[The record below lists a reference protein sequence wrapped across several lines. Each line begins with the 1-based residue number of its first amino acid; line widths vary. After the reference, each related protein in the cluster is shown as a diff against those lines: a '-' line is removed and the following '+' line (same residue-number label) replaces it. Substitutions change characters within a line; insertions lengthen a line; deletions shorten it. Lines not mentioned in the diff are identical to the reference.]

1 MNNSQVAHVWANQSR
16 ESGEGSNFFFH
27 EESIFSY
34 GHHFEV
40 ARLMQTE
47 KGKTISVHTSESYS
61 NSTSQHQSYA
71 RQACH
76 GLHEVFTMPTFP
88 VNRGDFKA
96 TFAWYMAKAV
106 AAMDKASRARVYGES
121 LIAEAEG
128 YIAEARRLKA
138 HFPKL
143 TKGLRVR
150 SISFEEVERSKAR
163 AKREA
168 AKRVV
173 ERERAIEKARVDAIR
188 HEAEWLAGERAYLP
202 NRFGHYL
209 LRKHAT
215 KDRIETS
222 HGAEVTTQQGKVF
235 YKAITKHRATPED
248 CPRFEVGFFNLTRLT
263 EQGAVIGCHVLS
275 WETMDTCAK
284 AQGWVNSVEYMPMP
298 LDHVYPAR

>member
-27 EESIFSY
+27 GKSIWSY
-34 GHHFEV
+34 GRHFEV

-47 KGKTISVHTSESYS
+47 KGKTISVHTSARYS
-61 NSTSQHQSYA
+61 NSTARHQSYA
-71 RQACH
+71 YSACH
-76 GLHEVFTMPTFP
+76 GLHEVFTLPVFP
-88 VNRGDFKA
+88 VSREDFKSA
-96 TFAWYMAKAV
+96 FEWYMGQAV

-121 LIAEAEG
+121 LIARAEG
-128 YIAEARRLKA
+128 YIDEARRLKS
-138 HFPKL
+138 HYPKL
-143 TKGLRVR
+143 TKGLRIR

-168 AKRVV
+168 AKRVR
-173 ERERAIEKARVDAIR
+173 EREAAIKKAREEAAK
-188 HEAEWLAGERAYLP
+188 HEAEWLANERGSLRHVYG
-202 NRFGHYL
+202 RYL

-222 HGAEVTTQQGKVF
+222 HGAEVTMQQGKVF
-235 YKAITKHRATPED
+235 YKAISKHRATPED

-275 WETMDTCAK
+275 WETMDTFAK
-284 AQGWVNSVEYMPMP
+284 AQGW
-298 LDHVYPAR
+298 D